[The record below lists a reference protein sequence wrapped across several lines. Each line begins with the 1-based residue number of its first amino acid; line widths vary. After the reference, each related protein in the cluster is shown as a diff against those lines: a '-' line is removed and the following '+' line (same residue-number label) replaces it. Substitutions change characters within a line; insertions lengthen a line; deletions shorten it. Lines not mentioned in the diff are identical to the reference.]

1 MCWALTFKVST
12 FAIYSIQ
19 YYLCTVHC
27 IVEGL
32 TPRAFHLQLENQV
45 PSRRESNSCPPE
57 PVFLIRLRSARNDSQ
72 PDGPV
77 WQPFLSYWLAR
88 LHRLAESIPKN
99 LFLGFINVYK
109 FGLLKSRRSAVFS
122 TKLPTLPCWYS
133 TWSLDY
139 RSVIFHSVVQVSQP
153 ESVGRVLCCNSY

>member
-1 MCWALTFKVST
+1 MCWTLTFKVST

-57 PVFLIRLRSARNDSQ
+57 PVFVNLLRSPGIDSQ

-77 WQPFLSYWLAR
+77 WQPSLSYWLAR
-88 LHRLAESIPKN
+88 LHRLAESIPRN
-99 LFLGFINVYK
+99 LFLGSIKVYK
-109 FGLLKSRRSAVFS
+109 YGLWVKVRRSAGFS
-122 TKLPTLPCWYS
+122 TKLPLQACWDS
-133 TWSLDY
+133 TWEVSSLM
-139 RSVIFHSVVQVSQP
+139 VSCARK
-153 ESVGRVLCCNSY
+153 SARGRR